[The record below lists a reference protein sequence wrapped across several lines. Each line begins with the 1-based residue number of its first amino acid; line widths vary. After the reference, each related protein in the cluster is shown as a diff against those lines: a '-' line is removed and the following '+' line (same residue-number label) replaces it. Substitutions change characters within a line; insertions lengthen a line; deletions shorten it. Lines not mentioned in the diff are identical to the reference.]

1 MKSIRLLLIITILG
15 MLLPVRLRA
24 GDVYIDNLTS
34 PQVSDMFRYGNVETS
49 LFTGKLNFVIPIYSL
64 NDPDFDL
71 NVALRYNSE
80 GFKPTKQSGYVGHG
94 WFLEAGG
101 CITREVKGYADE
113 FNRVHYPDKN
123 WNLLGMLTL
132 LNNDDI
138 DKDKVFEF
146 HGSEISYCTKCQNY
160 HFTNYSCHTDVDYLP
175 DIFRFNFC
183 GHHGSFLINNQGE
196 AVILDGDFVHVDLSM
211 LTDCS
216 TNSGKDFAPPS
227 SSHII
232 LKTTDGY
239 VYVFGGS
246 LSSIEYTLV
255 VNKNSKEFPEQPAP
269 HVNTWH
275 LSKVIAPNGRTI
287 TYHYK
292 PMIDSPNS
300 AYDPLL
306 SFCEYYD
313 NFAGSLNHDISNYDA
328 KLRQIVTKEC
338 ILDSII
344 VRGNTSLKI
353 EFCNHVDSH
362 RLHPYDMCPYNYM
375 LDTIRVATNGKVI
388 RLAELKY
395 IYKNSINYQGS
406 PYNYW
411 RFLSSVSIQ
420 EIGEYTLNY
429 NHQGTYPFI
438 GITDTNYTDDISSF
452 GYYKNNY
459 TLGLLTEV
467 VYPTGGRQQFS
478 YGLHQCA
485 VERCYMAEQGGN
497 VRITEK
503 TNFNLPNGR
512 GVRIEQIKSYLDNTL
527 IETKTYSYNKKNS
540 TTSSGIY
547 YNTSVTYRLGPVVY
561 GETIKNAFSYSF
573 FDSHIGYSTIKE
585 TTTYAANNE
594 TNEIIYS
601 FYTGINSYNS
611 QEDDINR
618 INETTLD
625 SDNTAA
631 ILSGMLVYDSRL
643 SPNGKL
649 LSIEYYKNGAP
660 IRTKQFK
667 YNGISSSTDLIQTNR
682 YPSLGYTD
690 TIVVFANH
698 FMPITRKLFVCPPV
712 LQEEITKD
720 FLSGNQHIYNSRCI
734 LHDAKL
740 RTKQEWITN
749 SDGVTYFTKYT
760 YPNDLSL
767 PANAENIPSLRPYY
781 LLEMVHRIA
790 EPIEVVSGY
799 VENNQEKV
807 MGGKVNLFRVNESS
821 NTNPFPIIL
830 LNHNFLFPQPS
841 LYKTLEFHIP
851 KAITDYQFVNILGDS
866 LYYDNRYTPVCT
878 YDFDGLLRL
887 REITPIDKIST
898 TYTWDVFYPASQ
910 TRGNQTTT
918 YSFLPYVGMSSITDM
933 RGLRTCY
940 DYDIIGRLL
949 DVYLFNNEKKEILN
963 TYQYVTKSINTS
975 TTPVYRKDVIALESK
990 SSLIPLLGEP
1000 APRVLTTQNYY
1011 DGFGRHYE
1019 TVALGQS
1026 PMGNDI
1032 VTMTG
1037 YTGINRATHHW
1048 LPIAEDTDSEPLS
1061 ISTFTNK
1068 ATTFYNDSRPYQ
1080 ETRYEASA
1088 LNRVVGSVR
1097 AGEDYESHPSG
1108 QTYEINTLNDA
1119 VRKFSVV
1126 YEELTN
1132 GSVETKLN
1140 CRNNYDRFTL
1150 YKNTISDEDGKSI
1163 TTFTD
1168 LLGRKI
1174 LERQDGNDTYY
1185 VYDHKGQ
1192 LCYVLPPLAA
1202 NQITNGTYSDTTD
1215 VLKKYAYVYKYDS
1228 RGNQIYKRLPGC
1240 EPTFMVYDITN
1251 TLVMSQTGTQ
1261 RQRGT
1266 YWTVYKCDALRRI
1279 VYTSEVNI
1287 GHADYNYLWNNWDT
1301 LYIKE
1306 SFSLTPQAN
1315 MMTNTGY
1322 TRSFYHIHPTTL
1334 LTVNY
1339 YDTYEF
1345 LDLMEDSVRNHMTFA
1360 AFDDNDTCANAK
1372 GLLTGTRTY
1381 YMDGSGDYSE
1391 TVYYYDYRGR
1401 EIQRRST
1408 NHLGGYDVLS
1418 TKYDFVSNITNTWAS
1433 QSTNNGL
1440 TTTEHYQ
1447 YTYDHANRPL
1457 TTTYTFNNESPIV
1470 LQSYHY
1476 DELGRVRSRHLHGGI
1491 DSVSFAYNIRD
1502 QITQI
1507 KYSGYEQKYY
1517 YNQSC
1522 PIASDLV
1529 VKAYNGNISV
1539 TTWTYGNTT
1548 NGYIY
1553 YYDNMN
1559 RLKSTYSILNN
1570 GFGDYPYSETFSY
1583 DAHGNIK
1590 ALARWDNQDVMDYMY
1605 LTYNGNQLTKI
1616 DDDYESYSYS
1626 AKQYHNNNTSNNDF
1640 SYDANGNMLYD
1651 KDRGIAAIRYNLLNL
1666 PDTIQFANGNQI
1678 VHRYDAVG
1686 NRLTTN
1692 YYTRKVTTTVPL
1704 GNTLTGTN
1712 NTTNYNITRDAL
1724 HNNIVYTA
1732 NNNDTYGIEFVHNPE
1747 GYIRYL
1753 TPVEHYH
1760 FYYIKDLL
1768 GNVRE
1773 TYVYPWEGYKECVQR
1788 TQYYPS
1794 GLPWIE
1800 AMQPSEQP
1808 WKYNS
1813 KEFVEMHGLDE
1824 YDSKARWYYPA
1835 ICRTTTMDPLAEK
1848 YYPTS
1853 PYAWCG
1859 GNLVNIVDPD
1869 GMDWLQMGDSISWT
1883 NYKSQDELD
1892 ANNVDGTY
1900 LGEAFV
1906 EFNGSYGEKL
1916 GEGDNLFGKG
1926 ANLATVIVYGPRGR
1940 DDIKTYQGFSMTSD
1954 FNKFGAIQDG
1964 MYEVNYRIP
1973 GKSGNLKS
1981 NWAIN
1986 NTNPVDC
1993 INGINPSPIKP
2004 YSSTQKNGI
2013 YIHRSN
2019 NNGFAGGTVSTGCL
2033 LIVPSGYGVNGWNE
2047 FNQQLRGVNSFTLL
2061 LQRK

>member
-49 LFTGKLNFVIPIYSL
+49 LFTGKLNFSIPIYSL
-64 NDPDFDL
+64 DDSDFDL
-71 NVALRYNSE
+71 NIALRYNSE
-80 GFKPTKQSGYVGHG
+80 GFKPTKQSGYVGHS

-101 CITREVKGYADE
+101 CITREVKNFPDE
-113 FNRVHYPDKN
+113 FQRQDAFNSFQYK
-123 WNLLGMLTL
+123 GMLTFTREKQL
-132 LNNDDI
+132 DVS
-138 DKDKVFEF
+138 KVFNLDPSVVYEVDANN
-146 HGSEISYCTKCQNY
+146 HI
-160 HFTNYSCHTDVDYLP
+160 YSLDADYTIDVDYLP
-175 DIFRFNFC
+175 DVFRFNFC
-183 GHHGSFLINNQGE
+183 GHHGSFIINNQGKV
-196 AVILDGDFVHVDLSM
+196 VILDGDFVTVDLSR

-216 TNSGKDFAPPS
+216 TNSGMDFTPPS
-227 SSHII
+227 SSQIT

-246 LSSIEYTLV
+246 LSAIEYTLV
-255 VNKNSKEFPEQPAP
+255 VNKDSKAFPQQQAP

-292 PMIDSPNS
+292 PMIESPS
-300 AYDPLL
+300 SDYDPLL

-362 RLHPYDMCPYNYM
+362 RLHPYNMCPYNYM
-375 LDTIRVATNGKVI
+375 LDTIRVTANERVI
-388 RLAELKY
+388 RLAELKS
-395 IYKNSINYQGS
+395 IYKNSINAQGS

-420 EIGEYTLNY
+420 GIGEYTLNY

-438 GITDTNYTDDISSF
+438 GITDANYTDDISSF
-452 GYYKNNY
+452 GYYNNY
-459 TLGLLTEV
+459 PMLGLLTEV

-547 YNTSVTYRLGPVVY
+547 YNTSVTYRLGSVVY

-573 FDSHIGYSTIKE
+573 FDSHIGYSTVKE

-643 SPNGKL
+643 SPNGQL

-720 FLSGNQHIYNSRCI
+720 FLSGNQNIYNSRCI

-821 NTNPFPIIL
+821 NTNPFPRFASL
-830 LNHNFLFPQPS
+830 DPLFPQPLFPQPS
-841 LYKTLEFHIP
+841 LHETLELHIP
-851 KAITDYQFVNILGDS
+851 KAITDYQFVTILGDS
-866 LYYDNRYTPVCT
+866 LHYDNRYSPICT
-878 YDFDGLLRL
+878 YNFDGLLRL
-887 REITPIDKIST
+887 QEITPIDKIKT
-898 TYTWDVFYPASQ
+898 TYTWNFFYPASQ
-910 TRGNQTTT
+910 TKGNQTTT
-918 YSFLPYVGMSSITDM
+918 YGFLPYIGMSSITDI
-933 RGLRTCY
+933 RGLQTCY
-940 DYDIIGRLL
+940 EYTDIVGRLSST
-949 DVYLFNNEKKEILN
+949 YLFNNDKKEI
-963 TYQYVTKSINTS
+963 INS
-975 TTPVYRKDVIALESK
+975 YIYNQAYSSNSACRKDVIALESLPILK
-990 SSLIPLLGEP
+990 QVLGQP
-1000 APRVLTTQNYY
+1000 APRLLTTMNYY
-1011 DGFGRHYE
+1011 DGFGRPYE

-1026 PMGNDI
+1026 PTGNDI

-1037 YTGINRATHHW
+1037 YTGLERVTHQW
-1048 LPIAEDTDSEPLS
+1048 LPIVDATNSEPLS
-1061 ISTFTNK
+1061 ISAYTNK
-1068 ATTFYNDSRPYQ
+1068 ATTFYNDNRPYQ

-1088 LNRVVGSVR
+1088 LNRAVGSVR
-1097 AGEDYESHPSG
+1097 AGVDYESHPSG

-1132 GSVETKLN
+1132 GSIETKLQ
-1140 CRNNYDRFTL
+1140 CSNNYDRFTL

-1168 LLGRKI
+1168 LFGRKI

-1266 YWTVYKCDALRRI
+1266 YWTVYKCDALRRV

-1345 LDLMEDSVRNHMTFA
+1345 LDLMADSVRNHMTFA
-1360 AFDDNDTCANAK
+1360 AFDDNATYANAK

-1418 TKYDFVSNITNTWAS
+1418 TKYDFVSNITDTWS
-1433 QSTNNGL
+1433 NQSTNNGL

-1491 DSVSFAYNIRD
+1491 DSVTFAYNIRD

-1507 KYSGYEQKYY
+1507 KSSGYEQKYY
-1517 YNQSC
+1517 YNQVC
-1522 PIASDLV
+1522 PIGSEYIQTV
-1529 VKAYNGNISV
+1529 YNGNVSA
-1539 TTWTYGNTT
+1539 TTWTYGNKI
-1548 NGYIY
+1548 NGYMY
-1553 YYDNMN
+1553 YYDNAN
-1559 RLKSTYSILNN
+1559 RLQSTYSIFNE
-1570 GFGDYPYSETFSY
+1570 GFGENYYAENFAY
-1583 DAHGNIK
+1583 DSHGNITQ
-1590 ALARWDNQDVMDYMY
+1590 LARYDNGRLMDNMS
-1605 LTYNGNQLTKI
+1605 LVYNGNQLTKV
-1616 DDDYESYSYS
+1616 DDPNDSYSYT
-1626 AKQYHNNNTSNNDF
+1626 AKQYHDNNATGDDF
-1640 SYDANGNMLYD
+1640 AYDANGNMLYD

-1692 YYTRKVTTTVPL
+1692 YYTRKVTTSVPL
-1704 GNTLTGTN
+1704 GNTLKGTN
-1712 NTTNYNITRDAL
+1712 NTTNYHITRDAY
-1724 HNNIVYTA
+1724 HNNIVYHA
-1732 NNNDTYGIEFVHNPE
+1732 DNSNQFGIKFVHNSE
-1747 GYIRYL
+1747 GFIRYDG
-1753 TPVEHYH
+1753 PSEHYH
-1760 FYYIKDLL
+1760 FYHIKDLL
-1768 GNVRE
+1768 GNIRE
-1773 TYVYPWEGYKECVQR
+1773 TYIHPEAGYKECMER

-1794 GLPWIE
+1794 GLPWVE
-1800 AMQPSEQP
+1800 RYSNSEGAHP
-1808 WKYNS
+1808 WKYNG

-1835 ICRTTTMDPLAEK
+1835 ICRTTTTDPLAEK
-1848 YYPTS
+1848 YYSTS

-1859 GNLVNIVDPD
+1859 NNPIKHIDRNGKWIESAWDAANVVIGVNSLITNIQEHNIQDAVID
-1869 GMDWLQMGDSISWT
+1869 GAGLI
-1883 NYKSQDELD
+1883 LD
-1892 ANNVDGTY
+1892 VAAVILPVVPGGVSTAIKTARVANNVSDVVNVTTRTATKHNYRKVLQETTGK
-1900 LGEAFV
+1900 V
-1906 EFNGSYGEKL
+1906 
-1916 GEGDNLFGKG
+1916 GKG
-1926 ANLATVIVYGPRGR
+1926 YEAHHTLPQKYRKQFEALDINIDEPGNVVWRKKENHRKQNYQHTKAWDKEYEDLPNKSKDDVYKLRDQIENEIFENLGDT
-1940 DDIKTYQGFSMTSD
+1940 
-1954 FNKFGAIQDG
+1954 
-1964 MYEVNYRIP
+1964 
-1973 GKSGNLKS
+1973 
-1981 NWAIN
+1981 
-1986 NTNPVDC
+1986 
-1993 INGINPSPIKP
+1993 PS
-2004 YSSTQKNGI
+2004 
-2013 YIHRSN
+2013 
-2019 NNGFAGGTVSTGCL
+2019 
-2033 LIVPSGYGVNGWNE
+2033 E
-2047 FNQQLRGVNSFTLL
+2047 
-2061 LQRK
+2061 